1 MMGRE
6 SLPVSA
12 DDVVEEAVQMFA
24 PTARTGMTFLPLTV
38 TDLADHPAE
47 VPSFMPASVPVNVER
62 FAPGIEV
69 ELDGG
74 CWVRFDRDA
83 DPETMRRLIC
93 STATAWMSAMN
104 DDTCQLKG
112 VKEA

>member
-1 MMGRE
+1 
-6 SLPVSA
+6 
-12 DDVVEEAVQMFA
+12 
-24 PTARTGMTFLPLTV
+24 
-38 TDLADHPAE
+38 
-47 VPSFMPASVPVNVER
+47 MPAPVRVNVER
-62 FAPGIEV
+62 SAPGIEV

-74 CWVRFDRDA
+74 CRVRFDRDG

-104 DDTCQLKG
+104 DDTCQMKG